1 MIETMIASSS
11 LNLSSLPY
19 LRIEGMKEEDLSS
32 YLMDEDKKMILLAL
46 DKKVIAFVALSI
58 SLDEAEIDYLAIEKE
73 EEGKGYSNQ
82 LLHNAFELLK
92 KEYQAKTVFLEVRE
106 HNIRAIS
113 LYEKNGFVLYR
124 RRKNYYLSP
133 VEDALC
139 YRKEL
144 VP

>member
-1 MIETMIASSS
+1 MIETMIAPSSFD
-11 LNLSSLPY
+11 LASLPY
-19 LRIEGMKEEDLSS
+19 ERISGMKEEDLAS
-32 YLMDEDKKMILLAL
+32 YLIEEDKKMILLLL

-58 SLDEAEIDYLAIEKE
+58 SLDEAEIDYLAVCSE
-73 EEGKGYSNQ
+73 EEGKGYGNQ
-82 LLHNAFELLK
+82 LLHNALDLLK
-92 KEYQAKTVFLEVRE
+92 KAYQTKTVFLEVRE

-133 VEDALC
+133 AEDALC

>member
-11 LNLSSLPY
+11 FDLSSLPY
-19 LRIEGMKEEDLSS
+19 QRIEGMKEEDLAS

-46 DKKVIAFVALSI
+46 DKKIIAFVALSI
-58 SLDEAEIDYLAIEKE
+58 SLDEAEIDYLAIRKE

-92 KEYQAKTVFLEVRE
+92 KEYQTKTVFLEVRE

-124 RRKNYYLSP
+124 RRKSYYLSP

>member
-1 MIETMIASSS
+1 MIETMIAPSSFD
-11 LNLSSLPY
+11 LSSLPY
-19 LRIEGMKEEDLSS
+19 QRIEGMKEEDLSS
-32 YLMDEDKKMILLAL
+32 YLTDEDKKMILLVL
-46 DKKVIAFVALSI
+46 DKKVIAFIALSI
-58 SLDEAEIDYLAIEKE
+58 SLDEAEIDYLAISKE
-73 EEGKGYSNQ
+73 EEGKGYSNR
-82 LLHNAFELLK
+82 LLHNAFDLLK
-92 KEYQAKTVFLEVRE
+92 TEYQTKTVFLEVRE
-106 HNIRAIS
+106 HNIRAVS

>member
-11 LNLSSLPY
+11 FDLSLLPY
-19 LRIEGMKEEDLSS
+19 QRIEGMKEEDLAS
-32 YLMDEDKKMILLAL
+32 YLMDEDKKLILLAL

-58 SLDEAEIDYLAIEKE
+58 SLDEAEIDYLAIRKE

-92 KEYQAKTVFLEVRE
+92 KEYQTKTVFLEVRE
-106 HNIRAIS
+106 HNIRATS
-113 LYEKNGFVLYR
+113 LYEKNGFILYR
-124 RRKNYYLSP
+124 KRKNYYLSP